1 MKRTASIA
9 TVFVAAVLIGG
20 GGYSALATGG
30 TDRHGGGPEDRPSVT
45 ASTTPAPSPSAVS
58 LTAAQAAA
66 TARKAYPGT
75 VVGVELDGD
84 HPGYWEVHIVG
95 ADHVRREV
103 RVDSRTGAVTLDRRG
118 GDDGPGDDHGVRT
131 GADDHGVHTG
141 GDDRV
146 GHDAGDDRGRG
157 THGQDDA
164 AGDDHGGATGG
175 DDRPGDDHG
184 VHAGG
189 DDHLDGGDDH
199 GGDDHAGDD
208 SGRGRHRGGHGGD
221 DH

>member
-30 TDRHGGGPEDRPSVT
+30 TDRHGGGPEDRPSAT
-45 ASTTPAPSPSAVS
+45 ASPAPSPSSAS

-66 TARKAYPGT
+66 AARKAYPGT

-84 HPGYWEVHIVG
+84 QPDYWEVHIVG

-118 GDDGPGDDHGVRT
+118 GGDGPG
-131 GADDHGVHTG
+131 DDHGVHTG
-141 GDDRV
+141 GDDR
-146 GHDAGDDRGRG
+146 GRG
-157 THGQDDA
+157 TRGQDDA
-164 AGDDHGGATGG
+164 PGDDHGGATGG
-175 DDRPGDDHG
+175 DD
-184 VHAGG
+184 
-189 DDHLDGGDDH
+189 HLNVGDDH
-199 GGDDHAGDD
+199 GGDRHAGDD
-208 SGRGRHRGGHGGD
+208 GGRGRHRGGHGGD

>member
-30 TDRHGGGPEDRPSVT
+30 TDRHGGSPEDRPSVT
-45 ASTTPAPSPSAVS
+45 ASPAPAPSPSPAS

-66 TARKAYPGT
+66 AARKAYPGT
-75 VVGVELDGD
+75 PGTVVEVELDGD
-84 HPGYWEVHIVG
+84 LPGYWEVHIVG

-118 GDDGPGDDHGVRT
+118 GDDGPGDDHGV
-131 GADDHGVHTG
+131 
-141 GDDRV
+141 
-146 GHDAGDDRGRG
+146 
-157 THGQDDA
+157 
-164 AGDDHGGATGG
+164 
-175 DDRPGDDHG
+175 
-184 VHAGG
+184 HAGG
-189 DDHLDGGDDH
+189 DDHLDVGDDH
-199 GGDDHAGDD
+199 GGDRHAGDD
-208 SGRGRHRGGHGGD
+208 GGRGRHRGGHGGD

>member
-30 TDRHGGGPEDRPSVT
+30 TDRHGGGPEDRPSAT
-45 ASTTPAPSPSAVS
+45 ASPAPAPSPSSAS

-66 TARKAYPGT
+66 AARKAYPGT

-84 HPGYWEVHIVG
+84 QPDYWEVHIVG

-118 GDDGPGDDHGVRT
+118 GDDGPGDDHGV
-131 GADDHGVHTG
+131 HTG

-157 THGQDDA
+157 TRGQDNA
-164 AGDDHGGATGG
+164 PGDDHGGATGG
-175 DDRPGDDHG
+175 DD
-184 VHAGG
+184 
-189 DDHLDGGDDH
+189 HLNVGDDH
-199 GGDDHAGDD
+199 GGDHHAGDD
-208 SGRGRHRGGHGGD
+208 GGRGRHRGGHGGD